1 MYKSLEDE
9 AFDTLDENNKS
20 IEALVACITCDHQLE
35 CDRLFDEKVE
45 VTIDRIKSCPVLKHI
60 LNS

>member
-9 AFDTLDENNKS
+9 AFDKLDDNNKN

-35 CDRLFDEKVE
+35 CDKLFDDKVE
-45 VTIDRIKSCPVLKHI
+45 ITIDRIRACPILQLILK
-60 LNS
+60 

>member
-9 AFDTLDENNKS
+9 AMETLSENEKN

-35 CDRLFDEKVE
+35 CDKLLDDKVE
-45 VTIDRIKSCPVLKHI
+45 LTIDRIRACPILQLILK
-60 LNS
+60 